1 MVYLFK
7 SRTSLSKDRFTVCFW
22 HSNQAELILHDE
34 YIGIEPMTSKSYSL
48 QEPQSCAFDQLR
60 HTCEN
65 FGGLFFGKQPKTS
78 KPSCIIRLHT
88 PFVQNVSH

>member
-60 HTCEN
+60 HTATVAVAGFEPAKTLVNYFLEN
-65 FGGLFFGKQPKTS
+65 NPKP
-78 KPSCIIRLHT
+78 PSQ
-88 PFVQNVSH
+88 VA